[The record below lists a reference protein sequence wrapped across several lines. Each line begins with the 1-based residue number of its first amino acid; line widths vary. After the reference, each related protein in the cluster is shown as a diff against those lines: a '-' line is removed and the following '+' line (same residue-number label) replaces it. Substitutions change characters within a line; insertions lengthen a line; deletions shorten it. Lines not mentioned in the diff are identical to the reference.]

1 MFRLR
6 NRLLLAF
13 LVATL
18 VPLSLS
24 LWVTSSLLE
33 RSLSHSSTHEIEQ
46 LSSALKDTGR
56 EFYRQMKDSLRAD
69 AEAGRARPEKFPLA
83 ARASWPEDVAE
94 FYSSGEKDEMSL
106 TGDGGNVLQYLVRR
120 DDGVA
125 RFQRSL
131 GSVRMQ
137 RIQELY
143 GDAYDRVEQVR
154 GRDLHRGYLF
164 ALLSVA
170 ATALVVAVAVI
181 IFFTYRIAAP
191 VQRLTDGLQRLAAG
205 DPSVRVQAGGSDE
218 IGAALDAFNHMA
230 DQLQQS
236 RERMVMLARLESW
249 QALGRKMAHEVK
261 NSLTPIR
268 LTVEEMAARQASG
281 AGDPVFLDQASRIIV
296 EEVTRLER
304 RVRAF
309 SDLAAEPPVYL
320 TGLDVNSIVEERTG
334 FLRGSHPE
342 VIYQL
347 RLAPAHPHARGD
359 EDLVRA
365 ILTNLLENAAEA
377 AGPAGVVLAL
387 SRIEKDKVRIEV
399 HDSGPGLSP
408 HARQTLFQPT
418 ISFKRTGMGL
428 GLSIA
433 RKSALLSGGDI
444 EPIDGEL
451 GGAAFRVTL
460 PLIEPAAQNTA
471 DKPEPAPASP
481 PATRQEWLQNES

>member
-18 VPLSLS
+18 VPLSIS

-33 RSLSHSSTHEIEQ
+33 RSLAHSSTREIEQ
-46 LSSALKDTGR
+46 LSQALKETGR
-56 EFYRQMKDSLRAD
+56 EYYRQAREMLRAD
-69 AEAGRARPEKFPLA
+69 AEAGRARAEKFPLA
-83 ARASWPEDVAE
+83 QKAGWPESIAE
-94 FYSSGEKDEMSL
+94 FHEGGEKEEMSL
-106 TGDGGNVLQYLVRR
+106 GGDGGNLLHYMVRR
-120 DDGVA
+120 EDGVWRYA
-125 RFQRSL
+125 RPL

-137 RIQELY
+137 RIQDLY
-143 GDAYDRVEQVR
+143 GDAYDRVEQSR
-154 GRDLHRGYLF
+154 GRDLRRGYFF
-164 ALLSVA
+164 ALLSIA
-170 ATALVVAVAVI
+170 ATALVVAVAVVV
-181 IFFTYRIAAP
+181 FFSYRIAAP
-191 VQRLTDGLQRLAAG
+191 VQRLTDALQRLAAG
-205 DPSVRVQAGGSDE
+205 DPNVRVAAGGNDE

-230 DQLQQS
+230 EQLQQS

-268 LTVEEMAARQASG
+268 LTVEEMAARQGSG
-281 AGDPVFLDQASRIIV
+281 GGDAAFLEQASRIIV

-320 TGLDVNSIVEERTG
+320 TELDVNAVMEERTG

-342 VIYQL
+342 VIYQM
-347 RLAPAHPHARGD
+347 RLTAAHPRARGD
-359 EDLVRA
+359 EDLVRG

-377 AGPAGVVLAL
+377 AGPGGVVLAL
-387 SRIEKDKVRIEV
+387 TRVDKDKVRLEV
-399 HDSGPGLSP
+399 HDSGPGLSL

-460 PLIEPAAQNTA
+460 PLAEPAAS
-471 DKPEPAPASP
+471 DEPTSSP
-481 PATRQEWLQNES
+481 TRQPATKHEWLQNES